1 MRGRR
6 GRDEVATGPL
16 PVDRT
21 PTLSRARPVPA
32 AEPPGLAPAAAVA
45 LRGDDV
51 LLAAV
56 PAAVVLPLLLAVVAP
71 SLDLVADR
79 SEVPDDDVLEVPD
92 DGLLEV
98 WDGDLPEELPD
109 VPDDDLSEALADDL
123 SEALADVLAEAL
135 PEDFAEVSDVDADDV
150 VVFVVV
156 FDVVS
161 VEGVVSGEAA
171 VSVVVAPA
179 AGVLAGVA
187 GVVEDGV
194 SDGVAEVVEVAVPEL
209 PGPRPEP
216 VLSQLPA
223 MPAAVVAGEVSLLR
237 PLLPHLAA
245 APAVVR
251 LVTARAKAAPKS
263 TRRSPRPGCGQR
275 ATSGRSGPGLRTA
288 ARCGAT
294 HGERPLPSGSRY
306 GPPVGV

>member
-1 MRGRR
+1 
-6 GRDEVATGPL
+6 
-16 PVDRT
+16 
-21 PTLSRARPVPA
+21 
-32 AEPPGLAPAAAVA
+32 
-45 LRGDDV
+45 
-51 LLAAV
+51 
-56 PAAVVLPLLLAVVAP
+56 
-71 SLDLVADR
+71 
-79 SEVPDDDVLEVPD
+79 
-92 DGLLEV
+92 
-98 WDGDLPEELPD
+98 
-109 VPDDDLSEALADDL
+109 VPDDDLSEALVDDL
-123 SEALADVLAEAL
+123 SEALVDDLSEALVDVLVEAFS
-135 PEDFAEVSDVDADDV
+135 EDFAEVSDVDADDV

-161 VEGVVSGEAA
+161 VEGVVSVEAA

-223 MPAAVVAGEVSLLR
+223 MPAALVAGEVSLLR